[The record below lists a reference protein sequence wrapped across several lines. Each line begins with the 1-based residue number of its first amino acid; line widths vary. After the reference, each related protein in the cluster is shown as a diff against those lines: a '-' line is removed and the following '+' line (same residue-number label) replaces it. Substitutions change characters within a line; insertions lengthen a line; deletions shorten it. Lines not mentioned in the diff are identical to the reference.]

1 MGDSSKYGL
10 RAGGFSRRSRR
21 QVFSQE
27 DVEHPA
33 AKATIAAGLRLGTML
48 KAERQLFQGCSA
60 AYMQAR

>member
-1 MGDSSKYGL
+1 M
-10 RAGGFSRRSRR
+10 
-21 QVFSQE
+21 FSQE

-60 AYMQAR
+60 AYMQARCLLLAAFILDGAASPVP